1 MMQEFLTFLLD
12 DTIMPIRNEILHL
25 NKGDK
30 IELEDTMSQS
40 RYIFGVSDG
49 IIAIHKDNTIL
60 DFAATDHFIGFHTDN
75 ESPMYGKVL
84 SEVATV
90 WKFNLQ
96 DIFAKISLTRNGFLL
111 YNKHA
116 MQIHDRLLKKLSI
129 LKLNNPNKLILS
141 LRSLVS
147 RFGEPSTDNEARRL
161 PQCFTKKILSDYTGI
176 KLSSLTH
183 ALNKLHD
190 DGKIM
195 YSRRVILVYI

>member
-1 MMQEFLTFLLD
+1 MQEFLTFLLD

-161 PQCFTKKILSDYTGI
+161 PQCFTKKNII
-176 KLSSLTH
+176 
-183 ALNKLHD
+183 
-190 DGKIM
+190 
-195 YSRRVILVYI
+195 